1 LFHFRCP
8 RFFDFPVFD
17 VPVFD
22 ITGSFRDV
30 SSSGKSKKESFVGI
44 KFAEQK
50 SIADE
55 LRCFLNT
62 SESAI

>member
-1 LFHFRCP
+1 MAPGIVVELIC
-8 RFFDFPVFD
+8 
-17 VPVFD
+17 
-22 ITGSFRDV
+22 DV

-50 SIADE
+50 SNADE

-62 SESAI
+62 SESAV